1 MLPREFLRENAERL
15 LSEFPERFAGSGLE
29 RFGELDLRRR
39 AIVTRLE
46 EKRRRSNELTSVR
59 GKPDPDRLAEMK
71 ALKDEIRDLEAET
84 ERVEEELAGAEQG
97 IPNAPQE
104 TVPRGRDESANRVE
118 RTWGEPRRFDF
129 EPAAHWD
136 LGPALGILD
145 FERGAKLAGARF
157 TVLTGA
163 GARLSRSLAAF
174 MLDLQTREHGYEE
187 VNPPVLNNAETL
199 FGTGQLP
206 KFEQD
211 LFRTREGLYLIPTA
225 EVPLTN
231 LHRDEIL
238 AADSLPLRYT
248 ACTPCFR
255 AEAGAAG
262 RDTRGMIRQ
271 HQFEKI
277 EIVMLTAP
285 EDSSAAL
292 ETLTGHAE
300 EVLRRLEIP
309 YRVVSLCT
317 GDLGFASAKT
327 YDIEV
332 WLPGQN
338 AYREISSCS
347 NCESFQARRASIR
360 FRRAAG
366 QKPEYVHTLN
376 GSGLAIGRT
385 LVAVLE
391 NGQRADGSIEIP
403 PALHSYFGST
413 EIRPGSGLHLPHAGP
428 PRRARRPLF
437 LEEAGNDE

>member
-1 MLPREFLRENAERL
+1 M
-15 LSEFPERFAGSGLE
+15 PERYAGSGVA
-29 RFGELDLRRR
+29 RFVELDLTRR
-39 AIVTRLE
+39 AGVTRLE
-46 EKRRRSNELTSVR
+46 EKRRRRNELTAVR
-59 GKPDPDRLAEMK
+59 GKPSPEIVLEMK
-71 ALKDEIRDLEAET
+71 ALKEEIRALEKET
-84 ERVEEELAGAEQG
+84 ERVEAELAEVETG
-97 IPNAPQE
+97 IPNAPE
-104 TVPRGRDESANRVE
+104 VSVPRGKDESANREE
-118 RTWGEPRRFDF
+118 RRWGEPRKFDF

-157 TVLTGA
+157 TVLRGA
-163 GARLSRSLAAF
+163 GARLSRALASF
-174 MLDLQTREHGYEE
+174 MLDLQVREHGYEE
-187 VNPPVLNNAETL
+187 VNPPLLNNAASL

-206 KFEQD
+206 KFESD

-238 AADSLPLRYT
+238 DPGSLPLRYA

-271 HQFEKI
+271 HQFEKV

-285 EDSSAAL
+285 EDSDAAL

-300 EVLRRLEIP
+300 EVLRRLALP
-309 YRVVSLCT
+309 HRVVTLCT
-317 GDLGFASAKT
+317 GDLGFSSAKT

-347 NCESFQARRASIR
+347 NCESFQARRADIR

-366 QKPEYVHTLN
+366 QKPEFVHTLN

-391 NGQRADGSIEIP
+391 NYQRADGSVEIP
-403 PALHSYFGST
+403 EALRPSFGAS
-413 EIRPGSGLHLPHAGP
+413 EIR
-428 PRRARRPLF
+428 RA
-437 LEEAGNDE
+437 